1 MQSAEAS
8 GIYFYV
14 FFQNWEEII
23 ISRFSK
29 LKNPFKKI
37 LRNWNSFRNTEVFEK
52 QPPEVLYK
60 KAVLK
65 SFAIFTGKKTPV
77 LDSLFN
83 KFAGMKACKFIK
95 KRLQHRCFP
104 VFSCEYCETFKNTY
118 FEEHR
123 LFLDLFG

>member
-65 SFAIFTGKKTPV
+65 SFAIFTGKK
-77 LDSLFN
+77 
-83 KFAGMKACKFIK
+83 
-95 KRLQHRCFP
+95 HRCWI
-104 VFSCEYCETFKNTY
+104 
-118 FEEHR
+118 
-123 LFLDLFG
+123 LFLINLQV